1 MQGAGR
7 VRQHRGMMKKQNR
20 PIGTG
25 GRSSID
31 RLPATLREAV
41 DRAIADGATIDEIT
55 AHIRAEGGACS
66 RSAVGRHVKK
76 VRDMVREA
84 QAFDRIAETLTRT
97 LGEGAEDHTGRLAIQ
112 CLRMLVLHAAADL
125 RERAETEPVTVDEIA
140 RLALALG
147 RIERADTLRIE
158 RERTAAKTTAKTTA
172 EAAASAD
179 RPQGG
184 KAKGFSSE
192 AEAVAAIREAIE
204 EKPPRPARPVTSA
217 PVDPWAPPED
227 SPSSPSSPSSQSIP
241 PNPSDSWPE
250 IAPRVYRTS
259 PTSILS
265 LGPG

>member
-1 MQGAGR
+1 
-7 VRQHRGMMKKQNR
+7 MMKKQNR

-31 RLPATLREAV
+31 RLPATLREVV

-55 AHIRAEGGACS
+55 ARIRAEGGACS

-112 CLRMLVLHAAADL
+112 CLRTLVLHAAADL
-125 RERAETEPVTVDEIA
+125 RERAETEPVTVDEVA

-147 RIERADTLRIE
+147 RIERAGTLRIE
-158 RERTAAKTTAKTTA
+158 RERTAAKTTAQ
-172 EAAASAD
+172 AAASAD

-204 EKPPRPARPVTSA
+204 GKPRRPARTVTSV

-227 SPSSPSSPSSQSIP
+227 SPSSPSSQSIP
-241 PNPSDSWPE
+241 PNPGDSWPE

-259 PTSILS
+259 PTSVLS

>member
-1 MQGAGR
+1 MT
-7 VRQHRGMMKKQNR
+7 KQNR

-55 AHIRAEGGACS
+55 ARIRAEGGACS
-66 RSAVGRHVKK
+66 RSAVGRYAKK
-76 VRDMVREA
+76 VRDMVRED
-84 QAFDRIAETLTRT
+84 QAFDRIAATLTRT
-97 LGEGAEDHTGRLAIQ
+97 LGERAEDHTSRLAIQ
-112 CLRMLVLHAAADL
+112 CLRTLVLHATADL
-125 RERAETEPVTVDEIA
+125 RERAETEPVTVDEVA

-158 RERTAAKTTAKTTA
+158 RERAAAKTTA
-172 EAAASAD
+172 EAAACAD
-179 RPQGG
+179 RPAEG
-184 KAKGFSSE
+184 KGKGLSSE
-192 AEAVAAIREAIE
+192 TVAAIREAIE
-204 EKPPRPARPVTSA
+204 GKPRRPARTVTSV

-227 SPSSPSSPSSQSIP
+227 SPSSPSSQSIP
-241 PNPSDSWPE
+241 PNPGDSWPE

-265 LGPG
+265 LGPE

>member
-1 MQGAGR
+1 MT
-7 VRQHRGMMKKQNR
+7 KQNR

-55 AHIRAEGGACS
+55 ARIRAEGGACS

-112 CLRMLVLHAAADL
+112 CLRTLVLHAAADL
-125 RERAETEPVTVDEIA
+125 RERAETEPVTVDELA

-147 RIERADTLRIE
+147 RIEGAGRLRAQ
-158 RERTAAKTTAKTTA
+158 REQAANQ
-172 EAAASAD
+172 AAIARAHATRKPGLSD
-179 RPQGG
+179 D
-184 KAKGFSSE
+184 
-192 AEAVAAIREAIE
+192 AVALIRRAIE
-204 EKPPRPARPVTSA
+204 GDPEEYEIPRSPAESNGAGAHPTESHFIPA
-217 PVDPWAPPED
+217 NPTED
-227 SPSSPSSPSSQSIP
+227 
-241 PNPSDSWPE
+241 
-250 IAPRVYRTS
+250 
-259 PTSILS
+259 
-265 LGPG
+265 